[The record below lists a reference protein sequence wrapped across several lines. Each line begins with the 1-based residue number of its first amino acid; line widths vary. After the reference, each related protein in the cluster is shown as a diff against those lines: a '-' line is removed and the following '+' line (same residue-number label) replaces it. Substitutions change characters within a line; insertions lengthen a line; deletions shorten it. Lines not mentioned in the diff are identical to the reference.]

1 MGKRQHKKRRKQSPA
16 ELAGDY
22 EIYRIGVL
30 DGIRAIAIFLV
41 AWYHIWQQSWLQPL
55 TEHVNLDWLV
65 RNGSILVDMMILLS
79 GFCLFLPY
87 ARDMVYG
94 DKTDTVSG
102 FYVKRVAR
110 IVPSYYLSVL
120 IVLFAFAIPLSEYGG
135 DTGYDERSDYASDI
149 YEQFIWRCKLYDASK
164 RRSVDGSGRNAA
176 VSDFPTACVAVS
188 QMSGGYISWND
199 GNRCGKCVVF

>member
-22 EIYRIGVL
+22 EIYHIGVL

-94 DKTDTVSG
+94 DKTDTVPG

-110 IVPSYYLSVL
+110 IVNR
-120 IVLFAFAIPLSEYGG
+120 IVRFCYSTLGVRRRYRF
-135 DTGYDERSDYASDI
+135 YDERFDYASDI

-164 RRSVDGSGRNAA
+164 RCSVDGSGRNAV
-176 VSDFPTACVAVS
+176 VSDFSTACVAVS

>member
-79 GFCLFLPY
+79 GFCLRRLPG
-87 ARDMVYG
+87 VQ
-94 DKTDTVSG
+94 TVPYSHEIRAAG
-102 FYVKRVAR
+102 IA
-110 IVPSYYLSVL
+110 
-120 IVLFAFAIPLSEYGG
+120 E
-135 DTGYDERSDYASDI
+135 
-149 YEQFIWRCKLYDASK
+149 
-164 RRSVDGSGRNAA
+164 AA
-176 VSDFPTACVAVS
+176 VL
-188 QMSGGYISWND
+188 
-199 GNRCGKCVVF
+199 

>member
-110 IVPSYYLSVL
+110 IVPSYYLSL
-120 IVLFAFAIPLSEYGG
+120 PP
-135 DTGYDERSDYASDI
+135 
-149 YEQFIWRCKLYDASK
+149 QNHQK
-164 RRSVDGSGRNAA
+164 
-176 VSDFPTACVAVS
+176 
-188 QMSGGYISWND
+188 
-199 GNRCGKCVVF
+199 

>member
-79 GFCLFLPY
+79 GHGVW
-87 ARDMVYG
+87 RQNGYG
-94 DKTDTVSG
+94 FRLLRKKSG
-102 FYVKRVAR
+102 AYCSIVLSVAVNR
-110 IVPSYYLSVL
+110 IVCFCYSTLGVRRRYR
-120 IVLFAFAIPLSEYGG
+120 F
-135 DTGYDERSDYASDI
+135 YDERSDYASDI

-164 RRSVDGSGRNAA
+164 RCSVDGSGRNAA